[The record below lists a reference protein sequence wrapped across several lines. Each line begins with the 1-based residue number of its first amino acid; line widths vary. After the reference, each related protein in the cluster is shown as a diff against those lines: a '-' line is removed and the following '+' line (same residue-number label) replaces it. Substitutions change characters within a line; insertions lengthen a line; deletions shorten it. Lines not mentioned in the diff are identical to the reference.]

1 LFAQK
6 KNHASFNLKGAAILA
21 MAVFGGFFLWYEHD
35 QPPLGFLGYV
45 EGEFVRVASP
55 IAGTLVNRPIK
66 QGMNISQGAPLFTLE
81 RENEIAARDEALRRY
96 ERTKFELENIKIG
109 KRPEEIEVI
118 ADTLAQAEADQ
129 KFARLF
135 LERQEKLIATKAT
148 SIESLDR
155 ARSNYNHGEARI
167 AELKAQ
173 LKVANLP
180 GREMEIKA
188 AQQEMEAAHA
198 ILRQAQWRLDQK
210 SITSPVTGFVFDA
223 LYVVGEWVPAGSPI
237 AVILPPE
244 NIKVRFFVPENK
256 LGSFKLGQ
264 AITIQYDGQEKN
276 IPATISYISPTAE
289 YTPPVIY
296 SREWRSKLMYM
307 LEAHP
312 IEATNSLHPGQPVE
326 IVIGTP

>member
-1 LFAQK
+1 MFAQK
-6 KNHASFNLKGAAILA
+6 KNHASFNLKGAAILV

-198 ILRQAQWRLDQK
+198 VLRQAQWRLDQK
-210 SITSPVTGFVFDA
+210 SITSSVTGFVFEA
-223 LYVVGEWVPAGSPI
+223 LS
-237 AVILPPE
+237 
-244 NIKVRFFVPENK
+244 
-256 LGSFKLGQ
+256 
-264 AITIQYDGQEKN
+264 
-276 IPATISYISPTAE
+276 
-289 YTPPVIY
+289 
-296 SREWRSKLMYM
+296 
-307 LEAHP
+307 
-312 IEATNSLHPGQPVE
+312 
-326 IVIGTP
+326 